1 MEQHDATS
9 TEGRDGD
16 PSRAGGMRGFG
27 AAVCLALALG
37 GGASAQAAPS
47 VELLDFDDLK
57 GWKTDNHAEALAAFR
72 ETCPDLPDPPWTALC
87 ALSERQSNARSFFE
101 LFFRPVLI
109 GGDSPALF
117 TGYFEP
123 VLKAARA
130 PDARFRYPIY
140 RLPPDLPTDRPW
152 FSRREIAEDGHLDGQ
167 GLEIAWLEDPV
178 DVFFLQVQGSGRLSL
193 PDGTLLRVGY
203 GGKNGHDY
211 RSIGR
216 ELVRRG
222 VYQPHQVS
230 ARVIRSWV
238 RRHPEAGAELLLHN
252 PSFVFFRELDRLPP
266 GKGPLGAMN
275 RPVTPMRSLAV
286 DPSLVPLGA
295 PVWIE
300 KGGRH
305 PLHRLMVAQ
314 DTGSAIKGP
323 QRADIFYGTGAGA
336 GRLAG
341 AVRDP
346 GRMIVLLPV
355 ELALALLPGG

>member
-1 MEQHDATS
+1 MEKRSAAPSPTGDAAPT
-9 TEGRDGD
+9 
-16 PSRAGGMRGFG
+16 RALRGFG
-27 AAVCLALALG
+27 AAICLAMALG
-37 GGASAQAAPS
+37 GAGPGTAAPS
-47 VELLDFDDLK
+47 VEMLSFADLK
-57 GWKTDNHAEALAAFR
+57 GWDTDDHAQALAAFR

-87 ALSERQSNARSFFE
+87 ALSERQSSARSFFE

-109 GGDSPALF
+109 GGDNPALF

-140 RLPPDLPTDRPW
+140 RLPPDLPADRPW
-152 FSRREIAEDGHLDGQ
+152 FSRREITEGGVLDGR

-178 DVFFLQVQGSGRLSL
+178 DVFFLQVQGSGRLTL
-193 PDGTLLRVGY
+193 PDGALLRVGY

-211 RSIGR
+211 RSIGK

-222 VYQPHQVS
+222 VYEAHQVS
-230 ARVIRSWV
+230 ARVIRAWV
-238 RRHPEAGAELLLHN
+238 RRHPEAGADLLLHN
-252 PSFVFFRELDRLPP
+252 PSFVFFRELDALPP

-286 DPSLVPLGA
+286 DPAYVPLGA

-300 KGGRH
+300 KGGRY

-314 DTGSAIKGP
+314 DTGSAIKGA

-341 AVRDP
+341 EVRDP
-346 GRMIVLLPV
+346 GRMVVLLPID
-355 ELALALLPGG
+355 LALALLPGG